1 MKTLLKKIAKNIRR
15 DMKDNNILFLN
26 ACPYPV
32 SWRTINSILDAA
44 EKNKDFT
51 FSIRTLSRL
60 CDYFGINYEIKGRNI
75 YLRYVNKDNNRRN
88 STRAER

>member
-1 MKTLLKKIAKNIRR
+1 MQALLKKIAKNIRR

-26 ACPYPV
+26 SCPYPV
-32 SWRTINSILDAA
+32 SWRTINTILDAA

-60 CDYFGINYEIKGRNI
+60 CDYFKINYEIKGRNI
-75 YLRYVNKDNNRRN
+75 YLRYVNKNNNKRH
-88 STRAER
+88 STRLER